1 MPSNTIR
8 VGIVGC
14 GGIAFAKHLPFL
26 SQMDGKRQEK
36 PRSSMVQ
43 RMQKSTKIGRTC
55 WKTPA
60 LMWCMCLHLTSFM
73 QR

>member
-26 SQMDGKRQEK
+26 SQMDGVEMRGFTTQLRKGK
-36 PRSSMVQ
+36 
-43 RMQKSTKIGRTC
+43 KSQGAVWFKGCKNLPKLAGPAGR
-55 WKTPA
+55 PQ
-60 LMWCMCLHLTSFM
+60 H
-73 QR
+73 